1 MREPDILDYDSSG
14 QPIYGR
20 SSGKTKTIQ
29 EIVDS
34 EEYKEQIAIIAASGF
49 NIEEIKTALSTFAAL
64 TIGALKTTYEETVK
78 AGEALNKLCDE
89 IKNIKPEFPPSH
101 INPAYRQYKRN
112 RR

>member
-1 MREPDILDYDSSG
+1 MEYDILDYDSSG
-14 QPIYGR
+14 QPMYGR

-29 EIVDS
+29 EIYDS
-34 EEYKEQIAIIAASGF
+34 EEYKEKIAIIAASGF
-49 NIEEIKTALSTFAAL
+49 SIEEIKTALSTFASL
-64 TIGALKTTYEETVK
+64 TNEILKVTYNEAVK

-89 IKNIKPEFPPSH
+89 MKNVKPEFPPSH